1 MRPSRAAVLG
11 MAGVAA
17 LALGIGCARRPN
29 AALEHARA
37 AMDQANQTPEITT
50 NGAVAL
56 HEAQQELDRADRAYK
71 SGKDDVVVDHHAYMT
86 ERKIDIARANAEQ
99 KVAEQEL
106 ARLNDQRSQVVIQSR
121 TGEAAAAREEAAS
134 TRDELR
140 RMQEQMRSLNPRETD
155 RGTLLTVS
163 NVVFETNRAEL
174 KPGAMQDL
182 NNLAT
187 FLRQHPD
194 RQVMIEGHTDD
205 TGTAEYNRQL
215 SEERAN
221 AVRDYLVRNGVA
233 ASQVQTHGY
242 GESYPVAT
250 NATESGRQRNR
261 RVDIVVSPTGATAGV
276 GREGPATGHATSGA
290 ARDLGTTTGTAD
302 YGTATSGT
310 ARDPGTVTGPTSGRL
325 GGTDVG
331 HQPPPTPD
339 DEDTEDDS
347 D

>member
-1 MRPSRAAVLG
+1 MTPSRAAVLG
-11 MAGVAA
+11 MAGAAA

-37 AMDQANQTPEITT
+37 AMNQANQTPEITT

-56 HEAQQELDRADRAYK
+56 HEAQEELDRADRAYK

-86 ERKIDIARANAEQ
+86 ERKIDVARANAEQ

-106 ARLNDQRSQVVIQSR
+106 ARLNEQRSQVVIQSR
-121 TGEAAAAREEAAS
+121 TGEAAAARAEAAS

-140 RMQEQMRSLNPRETD
+140 RMQQQMRSLNPRETD
-155 RGTLLTVS
+155 RGVLFTVS
-163 NVVFETNRAEL
+163 NVVFETDRAEL

-194 RQVMIEGHTDD
+194 RQVMIEGHTDN

-250 NATESGRQRNR
+250 NATEAGRQRNR

-276 GREGPATGHATSGA
+276 GREGPATGRATSGA
-290 ARDLGTTTGTAD
+290 ARDPEATTGTGG
-302 YGTATSGT
+302 YGATTGGT
-310 ARDPGTVTGPTSGRL
+310 GASTGPATGRF

-339 DEDTEDDS
+339 DEDTDDDS